1 MLLLTEKSS
10 HSWIWIYVISEM
22 FCPQISALL
31 FSFGL
36 EDGDSRDIPNSSI
49 PTSLASNMPE
59 TPSTIEFKLFITKK
73 KKKKIWDI
81 LPRNFF
87 SHWICWKFGSLFWEN
102 TTLQASYNTWIL
114 LFSIVASM
122 LCFCDR
128 NSYTLIIWI
137 T

>member
-1 MLLLTEKSS
+1 
-10 HSWIWIYVISEM
+10 M

-73 KKKKIWDI
+73 KKEEEDLRHITKEFFQPLDLLEIWELI
-81 LPRNFF
+81 LRKN
-87 SHWICWKFGSLFWEN
+87 H
-102 TTLQASYNTWIL
+102 TA
-114 LFSIVASM
+114 SIV
-122 LCFCDR
+122 
-128 NSYTLIIWI
+128 
-137 T
+137 